1 MSPVSENPPS
11 PRRLE
16 RIAKLCGLGTGLALA
31 AICVSA
37 WSVPG
42 GTGIA
47 GAEVS
52 MLANMSGELA
62 VSPAGKP
69 FLREGYLLPGQ
80 SAKGSLD
87 IRNQTHKPLLVTLRA
102 TAETPDLEQLL
113 RIEVRSG
120 RQLLYRGRLKGLGRF
135 TKTALRLDVADR
147 RTLAARAWVPEGGA
161 RRAGNR
167 AAEISLELR
176 SVPAEARS

>member
-1 MSPVSENPPS
+1 MAQNQNSRS

-16 RIAKLCGLGTGLALA
+16 RVAKLCGLVTGLALA
-31 AICVSA
+31 AAAVSA

-47 GAEVS
+47 GSEVS
-52 MLANMSGELA
+52 MLANASGELA

-87 IRNQTHKPLLVTLRA
+87 IRNQTPKALVVTLRA
-102 TAETPDLEQLL
+102 TAETPDLDQLL
-113 RIEVRSG
+113 RVEVRSG
-120 RQLLYRGRLKGLGRF
+120 RELLYRGRLEGLGHF
-135 TKTALRLDVADR
+135 TETGLRLGVADR
-147 RTLAARAWVPEGGA
+147 RTLAARAWLPEGSA

-176 SVPAEARS
+176 SVPEGARS